1 MTKKAIK
8 ILLAVTVMIATFV
21 VITVVA
27 SASDYVAGYNNGDGY
42 WYKVG
47 ELCES
52 GRQVIYVPYPTAEL
66 ELEHVWF
73 PDFCDS
79 APSVVLIY
87 SSCGSTCSDTDDWS
101 LDSEC
106 PFDIMGYDELVV
118 FYSDADLYFHVKF
131 INSLTDLPGYGSGDS
146 GSGDSGSGDSGSGD
160 SNDPDDPGNSGSGST
175 GDVNSG
181 SGRDEYPW
189 IYDPTDMREFDISTF
204 CDLGEI
210 KIPTFFVLSDVD
222 YGYFVE
228 EACAYVERVQPS
240 LGRFDSFSSSDWY
253 CFDVFTVYDGSVALL
268 KSSYA
273 PQDTISFPK
282 GEYIVLFKISCDCS
296 GCDGYEY
303 EYVPF
308 CVVSNNTLPDDPSNY
323 YAAYNRGYSDGYS
336 KGYGVGYSSYQY
348 LLSDIRSQA
357 YKQGLEAG
365 RAEGFLNGF
374 EDGYDNGEAAGYDI
388 GYNDGD
394 SYGYDRG
401 YGEGYTKGRSV
412 GYESGYSTCKM
423 DILVDNI
430 DSYTEGYN
438 DGMLSVID
446 NEGDAI
452 SGFFAGISGSVIS
465 SLRFA
470 DDEIRIWN
478 MSILDL
484 VAFGIFVIVAAGIV
498 LRLIRKFI

>member
-1 MTKKAIK
+1 M
-8 ILLAVTVMIATFV
+8 
-21 VITVVA
+21 
-27 SASDYVAGYNNGDGY
+27 
-42 WYKVG
+42 
-47 ELCES
+47 
-52 GRQVIYVPYPTAEL
+52 
-66 ELEHVWF
+66 
-73 PDFCDS
+73 
-79 APSVVLIY
+79 
-87 SSCGSTCSDTDDWS
+87 
-101 LDSEC
+101 
-106 PFDIMGYDELVV
+106 
-118 FYSDADLYFHVKF
+118 
-131 INSLTDLPGYGSGDS
+131 
-146 GSGDSGSGDSGSGD
+146 
-160 SNDPDDPGNSGSGST
+160 
-175 GDVNSG
+175 
-181 SGRDEYPW
+181 
-189 IYDPTDMREFDISTF
+189 
-204 CDLGEI
+204 
-210 KIPTFFVLSDVD
+210 
-222 YGYFVE
+222 
-228 EACAYVERVQPS
+228 
-240 LGRFDSFSSSDWY
+240 
-253 CFDVFTVYDGSVALL
+253 
-268 KSSYA
+268 
-273 PQDTISFPK
+273 
-282 GEYIVLFKISCDCS
+282 
-296 GCDGYEY
+296 
-303 EYVPF
+303 
-308 CVVSNNTLPDDPSNY
+308 
-323 YAAYNRGYSDGYS
+323 
-336 KGYGVGYSSYQY
+336 
-348 LLSDIRSQA
+348 SDIRSQA